1 MNRTIEILIENR
13 KLVQAILILLSA
25 IGIYRFGFIVG
36 EFISLITK

>member
-13 KLVQAILILLSA
+13 NLVLAILVILSA
-25 IGIYRFGFIVG
+25 FAIYRFGFIVG